1 MYMDNSIH
9 KDQYYTPSGFLTTNR
24 LNIDPPYNRGGG
36 NNDLIDTN
44 YRVNNF
50 SN

>member
-1 MYMDNSIH
+1 MDDTVQ

-24 LNIDPPYNRGGG
+24 LNIDPPYNRYT
-36 NNDLIDTN
+36 NYNPVDIN